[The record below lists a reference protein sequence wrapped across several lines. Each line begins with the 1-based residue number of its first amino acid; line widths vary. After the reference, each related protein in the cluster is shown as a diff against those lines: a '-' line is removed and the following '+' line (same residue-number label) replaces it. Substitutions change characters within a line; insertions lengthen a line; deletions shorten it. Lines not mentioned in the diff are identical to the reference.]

1 MPEQTLRA
9 PRIEIIDGLR
19 GYAILAIIFGHI
31 YVRNT
36 NILIPWGYHGIW
48 LHGLKLSTFTFFTN
62 FHEAVPL
69 FFILSGFVLF
79 LPFALGIRKMENRQD
94 ATAFYLRRARR
105 LLPLYLINIF
115 LFATMV
121 KVDTLP
127 RDTVKNLFFLLTF
140 LFPFSSSLQ
149 QPTYNPVLWSLGVEA
164 WFSLLM
170 PLIIV
175 CIRRYGFGKVMLTFI
190 AFALILSFW
199 HTFQPMSTYFWHTNG
214 VGVRL
219 RDFVFGMF
227 LAHLCATRQ
236 LSVHGWKWLVTGT
249 LIVSVSF
256 LFSDAFWMKLVP
268 AQLGAF
274 TNLTVPLGFSLIIYG
289 TLSVRWSV
297 FRFLLAN
304 WPIQLCGMMCYS
316 LYVWHSPAIVLQ
328 PATTLVRLIRYLFL
342 VFTVSLFSY
351 RFIEFGSV
359 KDWRSLLPNRPGKAN
374 ATEHLNIVSR

>member
-1 MPEQTLRA
+1 MPEQTVRA
-9 PRIEIIDGLR
+9 PRIESIDGLR

-31 YVRNT
+31 YVRE
-36 NILIPWGYHGIW
+36 LIPWGYHGFW
-48 LHGLKLSTFTFFTN
+48 FHGLKLSPYTFFTN
-62 FHEAVPL
+62 FHQAVPL

-121 KVDTLP
+121 KVDALP

-140 LFPFSSSLQ
+140 LFPFIRSLQ
-149 QPTYNPVLWSLGVEA
+149 IPMYNGVLWTLGVEA

-170 PLIIV
+170 PLLIF
-175 CIRRYGFGKVMLTFI
+175 CMRRFGFGRVLLTLIAFSLLLSFSLTFRPI
-190 AFALILSFW
+190 SEMYW
-199 HTFQPMSTYFWHTNG
+199 SVNG
-214 VGVRL
+214 VGVQL
-219 RDFVFGMF
+219 IDFALGMF
-227 LAHLCATRQ
+227 LAHLYATQQ
-236 LSVHGWKWLVTGT
+236 LPARGWRWFMTGI

-256 LFSDAFWMKLVP
+256 LFSDAFWMELVP
-268 AQLGAF
+268 AQLAAI
-274 TNLTVPLGFSLIIYG
+274 TSYTVPLGFSLIIYG
-289 TLSVRWSV
+289 ALSIRWPV

-316 LYVWHSPAIVLQ
+316 LYVWHAMAIGPFH

-342 VFTVSLFSY
+342 VFAISFVSY